1 MEEVINRKSED
12 QKIKKSE
19 KYWKGPA
26 GVLIT
31 NYIGSVP
38 SIDKVNRMS
47 INGGSTQLWNP
58 PSKHYT
64 EEEYREKFAKCIDGV
79 YYWDEDKS

>member
-1 MEEVINRKSED
+1 MEEVTNR
-12 QKIKKSE
+12 KSE
-19 KYWKGPA
+19 KYWIGPA
-26 GVLIT
+26 DVLIP

-38 SIDKVNRMS
+38 SIDKVNRMFN
-47 INGGSTQLWNP
+47 NGRSTQLWNP
-58 PSKHYT
+58 PSNHYS